1 MGPTTPSPV
10 SARAKK
16 FIQSLVLMAKLVLA
30 VLLISIFA
38 ETLPLRPWDPL
49 WYLKFGQ
56 ISLNYSYIFIIVVF
70 VLLIAEFL
78 GARDMVISNS
88 LPMFITR
95 LLAVGFGI
103 FLLLIPIQML
113 ALGLHWIQ
121 SGEQLKN
128 AAGLASKELDTLRGR
143 INGVQNID
151 QLRQLFGLPKGSA
164 PPLLAGSP
172 NFSIEK
178 ARALKSVDDKLFEVQ
193 GNLRGARQAQL
204 VPLSINTVKIIIGSS
219 ILVFGLFKLR
229 SLRP

>member
-10 SARAKK
+10 SARSKK

-30 VLLISIFA
+30 ILLISIFA

-56 ISLNYSYIFIIVVF
+56 IFLNYSYIFILVVF

-88 LPMFITR
+88 LPIFITR

-121 SGEQLKN
+121 SGQQIKN

-164 PPLLAGSP
+164 PPVLAGSS
-172 NFSIEK
+172 NFSVEK
-178 ARALKSVDDKLFEVQ
+178 ARALQSLDDKLFEVQ
-193 GNLRGARQAQL
+193 GNLRETRNAQL
-204 VPLSINTVKIIIGSS
+204 MPLSINTFKIIMGSS